1 MNNENA
7 NSFTSFISAFL
18 VLLIGRLDEFY
29 LRFERRNSRSLNYF
43 LFSNDDTM
51 AKGKVS
57 SSSGGSMAIESTV
70 KRVTES
76 ER

>member
-1 MNNENA
+1 MNNEDA
-7 NSFTSFISAFL
+7 KSFTSFISAFL
-18 VLLIGRLDEFY
+18 VLLIGRLFCSSFIFALKPVVDHF
-29 LRFERRNSRSLNYF
+29 YF

-57 SSSGGSMAIESTV
+57 SSSGGSTAES

>member
-7 NSFTSFISAFL
+7 KSFASFISAFL
-18 VLLIGRLDEFY
+18 VLLIGRLEEFY
-29 LRFERRNSRSLNYF
+29 LRFEEVVDHFYF

-57 SSSGGSMAIESTV
+57 SSSGGSTAIKSTV

>member
-1 MNNENA
+1 MNNEDA
-7 NSFTSFISAFL
+7 KLSTSFISAFL
-18 VLLIGRLDEFY
+18 VLLIGRLLSSSFIFALKEVDHF
-29 LRFERRNSRSLNYF
+29 YF

-57 SSSGGSMAIESTV
+57 SSSGGSTAIESTV